1 MIDINVMGEGEKR
14 ALARLALN
22 PDFKA
27 FLQLL
32 EDEKQSGISMM
43 LSTLCTSTLHQLQGS
58 TRLLVDITQAV
69 MLAPQAV
76 AAINRN

>member
-1 MIDINVMGEGEKR
+1 MIDINIMGEGEKR

-22 PDFKA
+22 PDFKT

-32 EDEKQSGISMM
+32 EDEKQSGINVM

-58 TRLLVDITQAV
+58 TRLLVDITQAA